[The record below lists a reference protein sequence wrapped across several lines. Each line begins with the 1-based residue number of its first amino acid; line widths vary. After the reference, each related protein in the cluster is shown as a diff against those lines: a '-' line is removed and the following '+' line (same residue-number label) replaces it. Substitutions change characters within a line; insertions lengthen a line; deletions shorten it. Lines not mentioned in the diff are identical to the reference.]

1 MEIKWLK
8 DFLVLSV
15 ERNFRIAAQ
24 QSHVSQPAFS
34 RRIQA
39 LENWIGAP
47 LIDRSSHPSQLT
59 EAGKLFLPV
68 AQKIIDLAEMGK
80 VEAQTQAQEENEK
93 ITFAT
98 LGTLAQGFLP
108 AWLKGLQPLIAIQH
122 FRVRTEFCNIAEY
135 FSALE
140 EEEADFFICYENVA
154 AKLHENDNVFTSKKL
169 GVETLIPVVSP
180 DETGAPK
187 WWLPDASTDIIPIL
201 HSLPKSSPWPIM
213 SHIEEKYAHI
223 NFKCVY
229 NSSLGPTLR
238 AMAIEGF
245 GLAWI
250 PNALVKEDLL
260 NGRLVRAAEPADDIL
275 VDIMI
280 YRCLKNSEHRVEKFW
295 NILLN

>member
-15 ERNFRIAAQ
+15 EGNFRIAAQ
-24 QSHVSQPAFS
+24 QCHVSQPAFS

-39 LENWIGAP
+39 LETWIGAP
-47 LIDRSSHPSQLT
+47 LIDRNSHPSQLT

-80 VEAQTQAQEENEK
+80 AEVQTQVQDENEK

-108 AWLKGLQPLIAIQH
+108 TWLKKLQPLIEIQH
-122 FRVRTEFCNIAEY
+122 FEVRTEYSNIVEY

-140 EEEADFFICYENVA
+140 EEEVDFFICYENAA
-154 AKLHENDNVFTSKKL
+154 AKLHENDNDFTSIKL
-169 GVETLIPVVSP
+169 GEETLIPVVSP
-180 DETGAPK
+180 DENGAPK
-187 WWLPDASTDIIPIL
+187 WWLPDASTNIIPTL

-213 SHIEEKYAHI
+213 SHIEERYGNV

-250 PNALVKEDLL
+250 PNAIVKEDIA
-260 NGRLVRAAEPADDIL
+260 NARLVRAAEPEDDIL

-280 YRCLKNSEHRVEKFW
+280 YRCLKNSEPRVEKFW
-295 NILLN
+295 NILK